1 MERCPPG
8 SGHHAIEDRQGAL
21 AACPA
26 RSTGSRRLH
35 PAAHAQQAPGNE
47 ATGTV
52 ITEQGCL
59 CLLSVCFSQSTG
71 HIPPDSAGGQTPPR
85 SHGAAFSLG
94 TRGRTRVLPFFAMV
108 MQNACFRRENNRR
121 AVFKATD

>member
-26 RSTGSRRLH
+26 RSTGSRRVH
-35 PAAHAQQAPGNE
+35 PDAHARQAPGNE

-52 ITEQGCL
+52 ITEQVCL

-85 SHGAAFSLG
+85 SHGAAFSRG
-94 TRGRTRVLPFFAMV
+94 TRPTWVLPVFPVV

-121 AVFKATD
+121 AVFKAAD